1 MKPDSSAKRSVPEV
15 DIESP
20 EAYLNR
26 ELSWLGF
33 ASRVIALVENP
44 DLPLLER
51 VKFISIVSSNLDEFF
66 MKRIGGLKQQVGAG
80 VVELTVD
87 GRTPQQQIDEA
98 HLMVEEIE
106 GREER
111 IDEFV
116 ARRSKGYEGVA
127 PYKRAA
133 NIKRARSEFL
143 QERHEALVSRM
154 SKDLR
159 RWFPE
164 LKYMGAPT
172 VHALELV
179 TSFEAWDRL
188 RVDQRL
194 GKQRAAEAVKRVMS
208 ALLRARG

>member
-1 MKPDSSAKRSVPEV
+1 MLISDEKKSPPATDGRVRRSERSTAAIVHALFELIGEGVTAPTGDEVAERASVGIRTVFRHFKDMDTLYGALDVLLYERYEPFFLAPVPE
-15 DIESP
+15 
-20 EAYLNR
+20 
-26 ELSWLGF
+26 G
-33 ASRVIALVENP
+33 
-44 DLPLLER
+44 
-51 VKFISIVSSNLDEFF
+51 SI
-66 MKRIGGLKQQVGAG
+66 
-80 VVELTVD
+80 
-87 GRTPQQQIDEA
+87 
-98 HLMVEEIE
+98 
-106 GREER
+106 EER
-111 IDEFV
+111 IEEFV
-116 ARRSKGYEGVA
+116 ARRAKGYEGIA

-143 QERHEALVSRM
+143 QERHEAVVSRM

-164 LKYMGAPT
+164 LKRMDAPT

-194 GKQRAAEAVKRVMS
+194 GKQRAAEAMKRGMS

>member
-1 MKPDSSAKRSVPEV
+1 MLISDEKKSPPAADGRVRRSERSRAAIVQALFELIGEGLAEPTADEVAERASIGIRTVFRQFKDMDTLYGALDVLLYERFEPLFLAPVPE
-15 DIESP
+15 
-20 EAYLNR
+20 
-26 ELSWLGF
+26 G
-33 ASRVIALVENP
+33 
-44 DLPLLER
+44 
-51 VKFISIVSSNLDEFF
+51 SID
-66 MKRIGGLKQQVGAG
+66 
-80 VVELTVD
+80 
-87 GRTPQQQIDEA
+87 
-98 HLMVEEIE
+98 
-106 GREER
+106 ER

-116 ARRSKGYEGVA
+116 ARRTKGYEGLA

-164 LKYMGAPT
+164 LKHMDAPT

-188 RVDQRL
+188 RIDQRL
-194 GKQRAAEAVKRVMS
+194 GKQRAAEAMKQAMT
-208 ALLRARG
+208 ALLDARG

>member
-1 MKPDSSAKRSVPEV
+1 MLISDEKKSPPATDGRVRRSERSRAAIVRALFELIGEGLAEPTADEVAERAAIGIRTVFRQFKDMDTLYGALDVLLYEQFEPFFVAPVPE
-15 DIESP
+15 
-20 EAYLNR
+20 
-26 ELSWLGF
+26 G
-33 ASRVIALVENP
+33 
-44 DLPLLER
+44 
-51 VKFISIVSSNLDEFF
+51 SID
-66 MKRIGGLKQQVGAG
+66 
-80 VVELTVD
+80 
-87 GRTPQQQIDEA
+87 
-98 HLMVEEIE
+98 
-106 GREER
+106 ER

-116 ARRSKGYEGVA
+116 ARRSKGYEDFA

-164 LKYMGAPT
+164 LENMDNPT

-188 RVDQRL
+188 RTDQRL
-194 GKQRAAEAVKRVMS
+194 GKRRAAEAMKQAMS
-208 ALLRARG
+208 GLLGAQG